1 MALHSLLRVLVMTD
15 TSRPATHRE
24 IRAALGH
31 GQGTRRVKISRGG
44 IVYCK
49 GVRFDSQKMAGD
61 GYYGHSFV
69 RDWTVS
75 KHTGGIYLRGYWH
88 A

>member
-1 MALHSLLRVLVMTD
+1 MTD

-31 GQGTRRVKISRGG
+31 RQGDRRVKISRGG
-44 IVYCK
+44 IVYYR
-49 GVRFDSQKMAGD
+49 GARFAGR